1 MSNKT
6 IEVTI
11 ANIYTERISHTG
23 TWPNMI
29 PLSPFPSRVTKYV
42 ALKAVVW
49 TALSCLERG
58 NILDQESQWPVKT
71 FSAKSSD
78 SGGRRERAQV
88 SSKLTLL
95 LGQSNYTLITSS
107 KYNLNKM
114 YESFYYYCII
124 LWKQSNVSMISILNP
139 F

>member
-11 ANIYTERISHTG
+11 ANIYTECISHAG

-29 PLSPFPSRVTKYV
+29 PLSPFPSRVTKHV
-42 ALKAVVW
+42 ALKAVVF

-58 NILDQESQWPVKT
+58 NTLDQESQWSIKT

-78 SGGRRERAQV
+78 SGGRREGAQV

-95 LGQSNYTLITSS
+95 LGKSNYTLITSS

-114 YESFYYYCII
+114 YEKVFII
-124 LWKQSNVSMISILNP
+124 TI
-139 F
+139 